1 MPLVLPVVQTTKD
14 AKLICSMPWRRLNN
28 AHLQAYATESWL
40 LSIREDSLLQS
51 QQGTS
56 SPETSSTTSK
66 RQYRPPLMANYWC
79 NKQVEIFKCLWVPVS
94 AQTVSL
100 VLKTFKNSTNQQQ
113 CLLIKPQLSSSQS
126 ISTLQCPAL
135 ALNSVLEVLWSEA
148 RHRLKSLSKGFKK
161 KVVALKASIII
172 INLTLSLQVAKH
184 RADSNKCTCKSFNSI
199 ICRSLLTEVRTVEMS
214 VIVPFSLKI
223 FSRAEIQIAPLMSV
237 QWAFS
242 SIP

>member
-1 MPLVLPVVQTTKD
+1 MPLVPPVVQTIKD
-14 AKLICSMPWRRLNN
+14 AKLICSMPWRRPNN
-28 AHLQAYATESWL
+28 APQQVYATESWL
-40 LSIREDSLLQS
+40 LSIREDSLLQL
-51 QQGTS
+51 QATS

-66 RQYRPPLMANYWC
+66 RQLRPPLMANYWC

-94 AQTVSL
+94 ARTVSL
-100 VLKTFKNSTNQQQ
+100 VLKTFKNSTNQQLCQ
-113 CLLIKPQLSSSQS
+113 LTKQQLSSSQS
-126 ISTLQCPAL
+126 ISTPQCPAL

-172 INLTLSLQVAKH
+172 INLTLSLQVAEH

-214 VIVPFSLKI
+214 MMEPFSLRI
-223 FSRAEIQIAPLMSV
+223 FSRVEIQIAPSMSV
-237 QWAFS
+237 QWASS